1 MNFTEIS
8 EFYTILKF
16 DNKDYF
22 KGELGFGVSVLET
35 SLHKKT
41 FLSGDVFLRVSG
53 LCLFKNIYRVSRNW
67 KENNRD

>member
-8 EFYTILKF
+8 EFDTILKF

-35 SLHKKT
+35 SLHKKHF
-41 FLSGDVFLRVSG
+41 FLVMSF
-53 LCLFKNIYRVSRNW
+53 
-67 KENNRD
+67 